1 MKAIVLIKFNTGDL
15 KDAFNDLKR
24 LRSVTEAHLTFGPYD
39 AIAIVHSDNLKS
51 LGQIVASEIQLIPGL
66 VETCTCLMV
75 DSEVLESVQV
85 AEYPEREIH
94 PEASDSAQRSATQS
108 PFGRN

>member
-15 KDAFNDLKR
+15 ADAFSDLRR

-39 AIAIVHSDNLKS
+39 AIAIIQADDLKS
-51 LGQIVASEIQLIPGL
+51 LGWIVASELQLIPGL

-75 DSEVLESVQV
+75 DSDLLETVRVSEFPGNETYSEMLES
-85 AEYPEREIH
+85 PR
-94 PEASDSAQRSATQS
+94 QS
-108 PFGRN
+108 VT

>member
-24 LRSVTEAHLTFGPYD
+24 LPSVTEAHLTFGPYD
-39 AIAIVHSDNLKS
+39 AIAIVQAENLKS
-51 LGQIVASEIQLIPGL
+51 LGKIVARDIQLIPGL

-75 DSEVLESVQV
+75 DSDVLESVEV
-85 AEYPEREIH
+85 AEFPEHEIH
-94 PEASDSAQRSATQS
+94 PEVMDTTRRSPTKN
-108 PFGRN
+108 PFGLN

>member
-15 KDAFNDLKR
+15 KEAFNDLKR

-39 AIAIVHSDNLKS
+39 AIAIVQAQNLQS
-51 LGQIVASEIQLIPGL
+51 LGQIVAREIQLIPGL

-75 DSEVLESVQV
+75 DSDVLASVQV
-85 AEYPEREIH
+85 AEYPERAIY
-94 PEASDSAQRSATQS
+94 PETLDNPRRSATKS
-108 PFGRN
+108 PFVRN

>member
-24 LRSVTEAHLTFGPYD
+24 LRSVDEAHLTFGPYD
-39 AIAIVHSDNLKS
+39 AIAIVHADNLKS
-51 LGQIVASEIQLIPGL
+51 LGQVVAREIQLIPGL

-75 DSEVLESVQV
+75 DPDVLDSVEV
-85 AEYPEREIH
+85 AEYPGHEIH
-94 PEASDSAQRSATQS
+94 PELQDNPRRSATKNL
-108 PFGRN
+108 FVRN

>member
-15 KDAFNDLKR
+15 ADAFSDLRR

-39 AIAIVHSDNLKS
+39 AIAIVQAENLKS
-51 LGQIVASEIQLIPGL
+51 LGQIVAREIQLIPGL

-75 DSEVLESVQV
+75 DSDVLESVRV
-85 AEYPEREIH
+85 AEYPEHEIH
-94 PEASDSAQRSATQS
+94 PEALDSPRRSAMKS
-108 PFGRN
+108 PFIRN

>member
-39 AIAIVHSDNLKS
+39 AIAIVQADNLKS
-51 LGQIVASEIQLIPGL
+51 LGQIVAREIQLIPGL

-75 DSEVLESVQV
+75 DSDVLESIQV
-85 AEYPEREIH
+85 AEYPGREVS
-94 PEASDSAQRSATQS
+94 PEMLDIPRRNATKN
-108 PFGRN
+108 PFARN

>member
-15 KDAFNDLKR
+15 EDAFKDLKR

-39 AIAIVHSDNLKS
+39 AIAIIQADHLNS
-51 LGQIVASEIQLIPGL
+51 LGQIVASELQLIPGL

-75 DSEVLESVQV
+75 DSDVLESVQV
-85 AEYPEREIH
+85 TEYPENENQPAALENPPRG
-94 PEASDSAQRSATQS
+94 AAKNLFT
-108 PFGRN
+108 RN